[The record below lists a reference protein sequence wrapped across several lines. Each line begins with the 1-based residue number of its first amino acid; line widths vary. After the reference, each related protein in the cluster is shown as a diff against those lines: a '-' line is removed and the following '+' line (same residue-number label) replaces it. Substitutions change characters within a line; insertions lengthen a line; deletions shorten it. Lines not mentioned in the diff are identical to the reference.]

1 MNQIRERLQKAI
13 AEQRRPSPEHPPVVG
28 NAQMEDAFLPVSEAA
43 EELRQE
49 LSHLP
54 GLSMVVGP
62 HEVRIE
68 LHDNS
73 LWFSYAPEKHKFVG
87 SEMTT
92 LWMEGGL
99 REEHF
104 EWETAEACIESLI
117 QACARYVLMA
127 EALGRFQS
135 G

>member
-1 MNQIRERLQKAI
+1 MNQIKDRLHRAI
-13 AEQRRPSPEHPPVVG
+13 AEQRRPRPERPPAPG
-28 NAQMEDAFLPVSEAA
+28 NAQIEAAFQPVAEAA

-49 LSHLP
+49 LSYLP
-54 GLSMVVGP
+54 GLSMIVGP

-73 LWFSYAPEKHKFVG
+73 LWFSYSPEKRKFIG
-87 SEMTT
+87 SELTSR
-92 LWMEGGL
+92 WMEGGQ

-104 EWETAEACIESLI
+104 EWETAEACIESMI
-117 QACARYVLMA
+117 QACARYVSLA
-127 EALGRFQS
+127 EILVRYHS